1 MKLSGLC
8 LIASGIFLFQVRL
21 AWAQEI
27 LTVSNPPRSSA
38 IPFRLAGGALIEVEG
53 GIGQLEGL
61 KFIIDTGTTRSVVD
75 RKIVDRLALTLHPQR
90 ALSVAGF
97 VSVEWAELP
106 DVHFG
111 PILMRNVSTMVSELA
126 KFSELTGNADAI
138 IGLDLLNAS
147 SRLGIFYDSK
157 IVVLKP
163 RDANSQRTL
172 ERERPRCLTVEAL
185 VQGHA
190 VRLIVDTGM
199 NGILIYED
207 RIRKQIPN
215 LRLTDDRTDAHL
227 GQLRGKRT
235 KLSGFR
241 LGERESKVEVF
252 LMNGPREDLLPGI
265 IGYLGTDAL
274 KARRIELD
282 FEGENLRWQ

>member
-1 MKLSGLC
+1 MKLLGLC
-8 LIASGIFLFQVRL
+8 LVASGLFLVPGEV
-21 AWAQEI
+21 WAQET
-27 LTVSNPPRSSA
+27 LTTSNAARPGA
-38 IPFRLAGGALIEVEG
+38 IPFRLQAGTLIEING
-53 GIGQLEGL
+53 GIGPLEDL
-61 KFIIDTGTTRSVVD
+61 KFIIDSGATQSVVD
-75 RKIVDRLALTLHPQR
+75 RKIANRLSLTLHPQR

-97 VSVEWAELP
+97 VSVDRAELP

-111 PILMRNVSTMVSELA
+111 PIQVRNVTTMITDLA

-138 IGLDLLNAS
+138 IGLDLLKAS
-147 SRLGIFYDSK
+147 SKLGIFYDSK
-157 IVVLKP
+157 IIVLQP
-163 RDANSQRTL
+163 RLMNSHGTSAQ
-172 ERERPRCLTVEAL
+172 EQPAYFTVQVL

-215 LRLTDDRTDAHL
+215 LRLTDERTDAHL

-235 KLSGFR
+235 QLSGFR

-282 FEGENLRWQ
+282 FEGEKLRWQ

>member
-1 MKLSGLC
+1 MKLLGLC
-8 LIASGIFLFQVRL
+8 LVASGIFLFQVRL
-21 AWAQEI
+21 AWAQEF
-27 LTVSNPPRSSA
+27 LGVSNPARSSA

-163 RDANSQRTL
+163 RDSNSQRTL

-215 LRLTDDRTDAHL
+215 LRLTDERTDAHL
-227 GQLRGKRT
+227 GQLQGKRT

-282 FEGENLRWQ
+282 FEGEKLRWQ